1 VIRSGK
7 LRTNQS
13 NRANPFDS
21 SFSTVTKSLV
31 QKVLVRQ
38 VETFKMQSTTPV
50 ARSPSKP
57 RKSPKSGA
65 KQDASNT
72 SGLLSSAGSNT
83 IESSSLNHSARQS
96 SFANGLGST
105 ANASPVASRTQQTA
119 NSSQSAST
127 SPGSQSGSMPNMM
140 SPLMFSS
147 SAATLSHMQQLRL
160 RQHNKAMLLRRLE
173 DGSDLCNYT
182 HRICLQNKLDGF
194 DHCIRHILYDKN
206 NTFRQCS
213 FVHPQ
218 SHKRCP
224 NAARKTERK
233 EAICP
238 WHFKKFFLKRK
249 QAVSVFRISCD

>member
-1 VIRSGK
+1 MQASTPAPSVI
-7 LRTNQS
+7 
-13 NRANPFDS
+13 
-21 SFSTVTKSLV
+21 
-31 QKVLVRQ
+31 
-38 VETFKMQSTTPV
+38 
-50 ARSPSKP
+50 RSPSKP
-57 RKSPKSGA
+57 RKSPKT
-65 KQDASNT
+65 ASKADTT
-72 SGLLSSAGSNT
+72 SGSAPIESQSSARPGPFVSP
-83 IESSSLNHSARQS
+83 SSSISGSVGRISQTGSASQ
-96 SFANGLGST
+96 
-105 ANASPVASRTQQTA
+105 NAS
-119 NSSQSAST
+119 
-127 SPGSQSGSMPNMM
+127 GSQPQNGSMNSMM

-160 RQHNKAMLLRRLE
+160 RQHSKTMLLRRLE
-173 DGSDLCNYT
+173 DGADLCSYT
-182 HRICLQNKLDGF
+182 HRVCLQNKLEGF

-249 QAVSVFRISCD
+249 QAVSRPSLVSLVNLSGLILD